1 MPYFY
6 SEAEVDVDVDEF
18 VSSCSSREI
27 KELIDCLKEDGHL
40 EDYIEE
46 LKESDSSSLIESEF
60 TEMVFKLKDLYLQIS
75 NDDLQAIKNVVNK
88 Y

>member
-1 MPYFY
+1 MPSFEGY
-6 SEAEVDVDVDEF
+6 SEVDVDIEDF
-18 VSSCSSREI
+18 LSACSSREI
-27 KELIDCLKEDGHL
+27 KELIDCLKEDGYL
-40 EDYIEE
+40 EDYIKE